1 MRPFLVLALASL
13 VVPSALRAGDASRR
27 SPRRTVVGA
36 STMARIPGG
45 SYRPLYVAP
54 GDASVRV
61 ASFALDREPVTR
73 AQFLA
78 FVQSQPSWRRDAVR
92 PLFAQRGYLADWPS
106 ATNAGGPADLRRPGV
121 NVSWFAAKAFCAA
134 QGKRLPTVD
143 EWELAAA
150 ASETRADATHDPDF
164 RRRLLSLYSARSSTL
179 PGPVGRGF
187 TNVYGV
193 RDLHGLVWEWTL
205 DFNGVVVAD
214 DSRASG
220 SGQDARDHR
229 LFCASAAIGA
239 SDPSDYA
246 AFLRYAMRA
255 ALTARSTVSG
265 VGFRCAA
272 DLAL

>member
-1 MRPFLVLALASL
+1 MRPLILLALAAL

-27 SPRRTVVGA
+27 GPRRTMVGA

-45 SYRPLYVAP
+45 SYRPLYTAR
-54 GDASVRV
+54 GDARVRV
-61 ASFALDREPVTR
+61 APFVLDREPVTR
-73 AQFLA
+73 AQFLT
-78 FVQSQPSWRRDAVR
+78 FVRAAPAWRRDVVR

-106 ATNAGGPADLRRPGV
+106 ATNAGGAADLRRPVV
-121 NVSWFAAKAFCAA
+121 NVSWFAAKAYCAA

-150 ASETRADATHDPDF
+150 ASETRADATRDADF
-164 RRRLLSLYSARSSTL
+164 RRRLLALYSARSSTV
-179 PGPVGRGF
+179 PAPVGGNF
-187 TNVYGV
+187 TNLYGV
-193 RDLHGLVWEWTL
+193 RDLHGVVWEWTL
-205 DFNGVVVAD
+205 DFNAVVVAD
-214 DSRASG
+214 DSRAAG

>member
-1 MRPFLVLALASL
+1 
-13 VVPSALRAGDASRR
+13 
-27 SPRRTVVGA
+27 
-36 STMARIPGG
+36 MARIPGG
-45 SYRPLYVAP
+45 TYRPLYVAW
-54 GDASVRV
+54 GDAGVRV

-73 AQFLA
+73 GQFLA
-78 FVQSQPSWRRDAVR
+78 FVKSQPSWRRDAVR
-92 PLFAQRGYLADWPS
+92 PLFAQRSYLADWPS
-106 ATNAGGPADLRRPGV
+106 ATNAGTPTDLRRPVV
-121 NVSWFAAKAFCAA
+121 NVSWFAAKAYCAA

-150 ASETRADATHDPDF
+150 ASEMRADATRDADF
-164 RRRLLSLYSARSSTL
+164 RRRLLALYSARSSAL
-179 PGPVGRGF
+179 PAPVGGGF
-187 TNVYGV
+187 ANLYGV

-214 DSRASG
+214 DSRAAG

-246 AFLRYAMRA
+246 AFLRYGMRA

-272 DLAL
+272 DLAP

>member
-1 MRPFLVLALASL
+1 MRSLVVLVLAAL
-13 VVPSALRAGDASRR
+13 VVPSALRAGDAGRR
-27 SPRRTVVGA
+27 SSRRTVTGA
-36 STMARIPGG
+36 GTMARIPGG
-45 SYRPLYVAP
+45 SYRPLYAAR

-61 ASFALDREPVTR
+61 APFALDREPVTR
-73 AQFLA
+73 GQFLD
-78 FVQSQPSWRRDAVR
+78 FVQTHTAWRRDAIR
-92 PLFAQRGYLADWPS
+92 PLFAQRGYLADWPG
-106 ATNAGGPADLRRPGV
+106 AMNAGGAADLRRPVV
-121 NVSWFAAKAFCAA
+121 NVSWFAAKAYCAA

-150 ASETRADATHDPDF
+150 ANETRADAMRDPGF
-164 RRRLLSLYSARSSTL
+164 RRRLLALYATRSPDAPAPIGS
-179 PGPVGRGF
+179 GF
-187 TNVYGV
+187 TNVFGV
-193 RDLHGLVWEWTL
+193 TDLHGLVWEWTL

-214 DSRASG
+214 DSRAAG

>member
-1 MRPFLVLALASL
+1 MRAFLLLALASL
-13 VVPSALRAGDASRR
+13 VLPSAVRAGDASRR
-27 SPRRTVVGA
+27 VPRRVVGA
-36 STMARIPGG
+36 ATMARIPGG
-45 SYRPLYVAP
+45 SYRPLYSVRGGAP
-54 GDASVRV
+54 VRV
-61 ASFALDREPVTR
+61 APFALDREPVTR

-78 FVQSQPSWRRDAVR
+78 FVKRAPAWRRDAIR
-92 PLFAQRGYLADWPS
+92 PLFAQRGYLADWPG
-106 ATNAGGPADLRRPGV
+106 ATNAGSAGDLQRPAV
-121 NVSWFAAKAFCAA
+121 NVSWFAAKAYCAA

-143 EWELAAA
+143 EWERAAA
-150 ASETRADATHDPDF
+150 ASETQADATRDTDF

-229 LFCASAAIGA
+229 LFCAGAAIGA

-272 DLAL
+272 DLPL

>member
-1 MRPFLVLALASL
+1 MRPFLLLALASL
-13 VVPSALRAGDASRR
+13 VVPSALRAGGASRR
-27 SPRRTVVGA
+27 SPRRPTVGA
-36 STMARIPGG
+36 GTMARIPGG
-45 SYRPLYVAP
+45 SYRPLYVAR
-54 GDASVRV
+54 GDAHVRV
-61 ASFALDREPVTR
+61 APFALDREPVTR

-78 FVQSQPSWRRDAVR
+78 FVQRFPAWRRDVVR

-106 ATNAGGPADLRRPGV
+106 AANAGGPADLQRPVV

-150 ASETRADATHDPDF
+150 ASETRADATRDSDF
-164 RRRLLSLYSARSSTL
+164 RRRLLSLYSARSATL
-179 PGPVGRGF
+179 PNAVGRGF

-205 DFNGVVVAD
+205 DFNAVVVAD